1 MTPLLEQAYTQI
13 AQLPEADQDAI
24 AALILEQLKDE
35 QRWQKSF
42 AQYPD
47 ALARLA
53 QQALAEHRAGLIQPL
68 DPDTL

>member
-1 MTPLLEQAYTQI
+1 MTHLLEQAYAQV

-24 AALILEQLKDE
+24 AALILEELEDE

-53 QQALAEHRAGLIQPL
+53 QEALAEHRAGLTQPL

>member
-1 MTPLLEQAYTQI
+1 MTPLLEQAYAQI

-47 ALARLA
+47 ALACLA